1 MYYPII
7 VQNVF
12 HITWGLGQAVH
23 QAIQYS
29 RGSGG
34 GIITNTIFSEKR
46 AQFEVLRI
54 CFNEREEK

>member
-1 MYYPII
+1 M
-7 VQNVF
+7 F

-54 CFNEREEK
+54 CFNEREEKLS